1 MKIKTCRRE
10 SKESAYWLRLVITD
24 NSVEMENE
32 KEALRQEAR
41 EFVLIFN
48 AILKRRDDNTHE

>member
-1 MKIKTCRRE
+1 
-10 SKESAYWLRLVITD
+10 
-24 NSVEMENE
+24 MENE

-48 AILKRRDDNTHE
+48 AILKRRDDDTHE